1 MKKTCLLLLGN
12 VFTIFSFAQVGIGTK
27 TPHPSAMLE
36 VTATNKGILIP
47 RMTLAQRNTIKSPA
61 NSLMIYQTD
70 NTPGY
75 YYFASGVWTR
85 LATGTGSGSG
95 QSYIFGSPLLLTGT
109 NVTLPQAGTTSNG
122 YLSSVDWNT
131 FNNKLSAASAAST
144 YAPIVSPTFTG
155 TVSGITKS
163 MVGLG
168 NVDNTSDIAK
178 PISSLMQ
185 AALDGKASLS
195 SPGLTGTPTAPTPTL
210 GNNSTQI
217 ATTAFVNTAI
227 STINTPDADAVTRG
241 KIQLAGDLS
250 GTAALPTIAS
260 GAITTN
266 KIANE
271 SITDSKVANGI
282 SKSKVGLNLVDNTSD
297 IDKPI
302 STATQIA
309 IDGKVSSN
317 SAITGST
324 KTKITYDSKGLVTAG
339 ADATTTD
346 INEGSNKYFTEER
359 VRNTPLSG
367 YSVGS
372 NTEVSNADNVIASIG
387 KLQAQINAK
396 QSSGQAWLLGGNA
409 GIDPSINFIGTTDSK
424 DLVFKVNNIE
434 AGRISTSTS
443 TSLGFQSYNS
453 TASACCNVGI
463 GYSTLS
469 QVNTNG
475 YNTAVGFRALE
486 NDNIGIESV
495 ALGWHSLL
503 NNKRSAN
510 TGLGSRTLENNVNGG
525 GNVASG
531 FMSLNGNTDGEENVG
546 NGVFSLYKNTT
557 GNKNIAIGSETMIK
571 NTTGNYN
578 VAIGFRADVA
588 SENLSNAI
596 AIGSNSMVGC
606 DDCLVLGSIS
616 GENSASTSVRVGIGT
631 ISPNTSAALE
641 VKSDSKGILI
651 PRVLASSRTAIQ
663 NPSEGL
669 MVYQTD
675 ESIGF
680 WYYSQSQWRY
690 LNQSSGVGSGDMQYW
705 DGQKWVVIPIGT
717 EGETLL
723 ICDGVPT
730 WGGCLASVST
740 SQVTSITA
748 LSAVCGG
755 NVTKTGGSTVLD
767 RGIVWSINPTPT
779 IDLTTKLSLGSGKG
793 EFSGTISNLEINTR
807 YYVRSYVINPKG
819 VAYGE
824 EISFT
829 TAGDGDSNA
838 TITDIDGN
846 VYRTIVIGNQVWM
859 KENLKTTKFN
869 NGENIPDWYMTNR
882 GYVYLNNDVAN
893 KNKYGAIYNFYTTVD
908 PRNVCPAGWR
918 VPSESDWTTLFNTLG
933 GIAIAGNKMKDNSSL
948 LWSNISPDAN
958 NSSGFSALP
967 GGTRDCSFNFV
978 LVGAMAQF
986 ASTRIDPVGA
996 KYVTTIYSGSAAA
1009 EFSWHYDCNGAYVR
1023 CIKN

>member
-12 VFTIFSFAQVGIGTK
+12 FFTIFSFAQVGIGTK
-27 TPHPSAMLE
+27 TPHASAMLE

-47 RMTLAQRNTIKSPA
+47 RMTQAQRNAIKSPS

-70 NTPGY
+70 NTTGY
-75 YYFASGVWTR
+75 YYYASGSWIKI
-85 LATGTGSGSG
+85 ATGNNSGVS
-95 QSYIFGSPLLLTGT
+95 SNTYSAPLTLNGT
-109 NVTLPQAGTTSNG
+109 TVSIPQANTSTNG
-122 YLSSVDWNT
+122 FLSAADWNN
-131 FNNKLSAASAAST
+131 FNNKLSSATAASN
-144 YAPIVSPTFTG
+144 YAT
-155 TVSGITKS
+155 
-163 MVGLG
+163 
-168 NVDNTSDIAK
+168 IA
-178 PISSLMQ
+178 
-185 AALDGKASLS
+185 
-195 SPGLTGTPTAPTPTL
+195 SPGFTGTPTAPTPAI

-260 GAITTN
+260 GAITTS

-271 SITDSKVANGI
+271 SITDSKVATGI

-317 SAITGST
+317 SAITGGT

-346 INEGSNKYFTEER
+346 INEGLNKYFTEDR

-396 QSSGQAWLLGGNA
+396 QSSGQAWLLGGNVET
-409 GIDPSINFIGTTDSK
+409 DPSINFIGTTDSK
-424 DLVFKVNNIE
+424 DLVFKVNNTE
-434 AGRISTSTS
+434 SGRIGVSSFNSSFGISTLFQNTS
-443 TSLGFQSYNS
+443 GGNNVAFGSYALSKNNSGSYNIAIGAS
-453 TASACCNVGI
+453 SLSNNLTGSYNVAVGYESLKNSNGPANNSGGNVAVGWRSMLNATDTRGNTAM
-463 GYSTLS
+463 GYSSLNAMTLGNE
-469 QVNTNG
+469 NTALGENSMALMPVG
-475 YNTAVGFRALE
+475 YANTAVGSMSMLNAGENVFKNTVIGVRAGE
-486 NDNIGIESV
+486 NIKGSFNTFLGFESGVSNIGSSNIF
-495 ALGWHSLL
+495 LGNLAG
-503 NNKRSAN
+503 NNTIFKDVSN
-510 TGLGSRTLENNVNGG
+510 TLVIQHDGSTSPLIWGDLDGKKTTVNGTFL
-525 GNVASG
+525 VDQSV
-531 FMSLNGNTDGEENVG
+531 S
-546 NGVFSLYKNTT
+546 TT
-557 GNKNIAIGSETMIK
+557 LQS
-571 NTTGNYN
+571 
-578 VAIGFRADVA
+578 AD
-588 SENLSNAI
+588 
-596 AIGSNSMVGC
+596 
-606 DDCLVLGSIS
+606 
-616 GENSASTSVRVGIGT
+616 
-631 ISPNTSAALE
+631 PSAALE
-641 VKSDSKGILI
+641 IKSDAKGILI
-651 PRVLASSRTAIQ
+651 PRMLAASRTAIQ

-690 LNQSSGVGSGDMQYW
+690 LNQSSGVVSGDMQYW

-740 SQVTSITA
+740 SQVSNITA

-755 NVTKTGGSTVLD
+755 NVTKTGGSTVSD

-779 IDLTTKLSLGSGKG
+779 IDLTTKISLGRGKG

-824 EISFT
+824 EVSFT

-859 KENLKTTKFN
+859 KESLRTTRFS
-869 NGENIPDWYMTNR
+869 NGDFLGNWRSDTTR
-882 GYVYLNNDVAN
+882 GYTLLNEDQAN
-893 KNKYGAIYNFYTTVD
+893 KSKYGAIYNFYTTVD
-908 PRNVCPAGWR
+908 PRNVCPTGWR